1 MDPPAGACFGPS
13 EKTRP
18 RTRETK
24 GKRTRVVVVVVVVD
38 RTKGKHVHL
47 PRPFQEPTFEA
58 RMENTSTW
66 LPFGSCVPTRSVVVM
81 CRSRASSR
89 LCSHNRLPHFPP
101 PIPSDNPME
110 KNEVKAKFDMHAPH
124 PTVSF
129 LECNW
134 VDVSRR
140 FLPNVKT
147 AHSRGGVF
155 STLAKERGPSR
166 VHVDTT

>member
-1 MDPPAGACFGPS
+1 MRGSACWGVLWSVRENPS
-13 EKTRP
+13 ENPGNERGENRGGGGGGGSNQVEACAPATAVEGANVRSKNGRD
-18 RTRETK
+18 
-24 GKRTRVVVVVVVVD
+24 V
-38 RTKGKHVHL
+38 HVASI
-47 PRPFQEPTFEA
+47 RIA
-58 RMENTSTW
+58 
-66 LPFGSCVPTRSVVVM
+66 CVPTSSMVVM
-81 CRSRASSR
+81 RRSRASSR
-89 LCSHNRLPHFPP
+89 LCSHNRLPRFPP

-147 AHSRGGVF
+147 AHSGGGVF
-155 STLAKERGPSR
+155 STLAEKREPSR